1 MRNNATVTFETVPG
15 APAIPTGTQ
24 LQFEGDFQGL
34 DSKKCSINP
43 VSSGVYSCSLS
54 GVYFTSPG
62 EKIIRVSYP
71 EARYF
76 YADPVDFPTMH
87 AVSVSP
93 SGLTETSTVITS
105 SDPLIA
111 GNTVRVYADTI
122 AAGTSLEEQ
131 LHLFYTYN
139 FTTKERVQ
147 TCMETSKGQGCELT
161 LTRNTDWVYAEYLG
175 NSSYAPNIGSKQV
188 EGASSGSPVTLN
200 VTIGSGN

>member
-1 MRNNATVTFETVPG
+1 M
-15 APAIPTGTQ
+15 
-24 LQFEGDFQGL
+24 
-34 DSKKCSINP
+34 
-43 VSSGVYSCSLS
+43 Y
-54 GVYFTSPG
+54 
-62 EKIIRVSYP
+62 
-71 EARYF
+71 
-76 YADPVDFPTMH
+76 

-122 AAGTSLEEQ
+122 AAGTSLAEQ

-147 TCMETSKGQGCELT
+147 TCMETVKGEGCELT

-175 NSSYAPNIGSKQV
+175 NSSYAASIGSKQV

-200 VTIGSGN
+200 VTLGGGD